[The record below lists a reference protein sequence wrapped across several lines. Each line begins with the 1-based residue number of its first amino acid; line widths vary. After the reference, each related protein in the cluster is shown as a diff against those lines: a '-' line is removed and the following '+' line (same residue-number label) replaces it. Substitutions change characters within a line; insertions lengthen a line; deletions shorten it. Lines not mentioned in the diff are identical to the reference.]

1 MIAIGPIFIICW
13 IMDRIITAI
22 FSLVIVIFSTIA
34 ALGGNVSERLPWDR
48 KFSEIMDNSRNG
60 TGENQADNQTG
71 GGPRRN
77 TRHSINDNGGN
88 GNGSRPPAAFED
100 TTNIMLPNNPE
111 NIGNGDYIE
120 SDINHENSY
129 TPETNQSPSEAYRE
143 NDWKPF

>member
-1 MIAIGPIFIICW
+1 MEILFIEERKEEYNTAMTEIIAFLQSADATDKGTEPGYDVPKG
-13 IMDRIITAI
+13 IMM
-22 FSLVIVIFSTIA
+22 
-34 ALGGNVSERLPWDR
+34 
-48 KFSEIMDNSRNG
+48 KIMDNSRNG